1 MAPKDQTK
9 YPNPLHLFP
18 LPLTSPPLRISR
30 KHTLTVL
37 FRFSS
42 LYGNNDYTHGP

>member
-1 MAPKDQTK
+1 MAPEDQAK

-18 LPLTSPPLRISR
+18 PSLTPPLLSILR

-42 LYGNNDYTHGP
+42 PYGYNNYTHGP